1 MYSRYNPVFT
11 AILYSTLYTKL
22 LPRMEPTTPR
32 SKMRQRKIL
41 LARRF
46 RRRVRRTRRDTKGDV
61 RMMRCMWCCGRLG
74 EDLSRRMWSVVC
86 TELLQCMHGACIM
99 NTAMHATVRVRK
111 FVVNKISN
119 GPGDDFL
126 RAPIQIMTPSNR
138 SHPTPTSQRQGS
150 MLPGSQARRASARA
164 VESVQTELTGQ
175 TRVYSP
181 PQGRGRACAP

>member
-1 MYSRYNPVFT
+1 MYTIQQPRHSVSTMYSRYNSVFT
-11 AILYSTLYTKL
+11 AILYSTLYT
-22 LPRMEPTTPR
+22 PIHPAIQHRRMEPTTPR
-32 SKMRQRKIL
+32 SKTRRRKIL

-99 NTAMHATVRVRK
+99 STAMHATVRVRK

-119 GPGDDFL
+119 GPGDYFL
-126 RAPIQIMTPSNR
+126 RAPIQIMTPASNR
-138 SHPTPTSQRQGS
+138 SHPTPTSRRQGS
-150 MLPGSQARRASARA
+150 MLPGSQARRA
-164 VESVQTELTGQ
+164 
-175 TRVYSP
+175 
-181 PQGRGRACAP
+181 